1 MSRCAQLGESGIWRG
16 IGMTKADM
24 TKSTIG
30 KSLHKLLQTK
40 PLDEITVK
48 EIVEDCGISR
58 QTFYYHFQ
66 DIYGVVEWRFQ
77 QVSQELLERIV
88 DTEDEKTQKI
98 QVVMNLMLENKDLLI
113 NIYRALD
120 RSYLNHYLT
129 RWTKPILYGIIQE
142 RAKNY
147 RIESDALDF
156 IVDIYVFGLVNILLN
171 WLDRGLVRGPVQ
183 KMEYF
188 DQLMEG
194 GLDDMLRRFSTRSP
208 G

>member
-1 MSRCAQLGESGIWRG
+1 
-16 IGMTKADM
+16 MTKADA
-24 TKSTIG
+24 TKNTIG
-30 KSLHKLLQTK
+30 KSLHKLLQKK

-77 QVSQELLERIV
+77 QVSQELLEQIAELG
-88 DTEDEKTQKI
+88 EDKPQKL

-129 RWTKPILYGIIQE
+129 KWIKPILSGIIRE
-142 RAKNY
+142 RAKSY
-147 RIESDALDF
+147 RIEEDALDF
-156 IVDIYVFGLVNILLN
+156 IVDIYVFGLINILLN
-171 WLDRGLVRGPVQ
+171 WMDRGMARGPVQ
-183 KMEYF
+183 RMEYF
-188 DQLMEG
+188 DQLLEG
-194 GLDDMLRRFSTRSP
+194 GLDDMLRRFSSKNP
-208 G
+208 